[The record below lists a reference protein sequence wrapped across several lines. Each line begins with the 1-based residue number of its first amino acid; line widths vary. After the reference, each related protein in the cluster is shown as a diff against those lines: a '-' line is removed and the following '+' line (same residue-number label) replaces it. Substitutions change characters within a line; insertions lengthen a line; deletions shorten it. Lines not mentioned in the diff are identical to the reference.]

1 MSELMVREI
10 PIAQTRGLRQ
20 SVLRPHQT
28 ADELAAHEAADAFA
42 VGVFTGDALVAV
54 GFVAPEGGPGAWRI
68 RGMATAPE
76 LRGRG
81 AGAAVLDALVA
92 HAVDQG
98 ATRVW
103 CNART
108 PARAFYERRGFR
120 VASEEFELPEI
131 GPHYVMERTST
142 QTSAS

>member
-1 MSELMVREI
+1 VSELVVRAI

-28 ADELAAHEAADAFA
+28 PDELAAHEAADAFA
-42 VGVFTGDALVAV
+42 VGVFTDEALVAV

-76 LRGRG
+76 VRGRG
-81 AGAAVLDALVA
+81 AGAAVLDALVG
-92 HAVDQG
+92 HALDQG
-98 ATRVW
+98 ATRIW

-108 PARAFYERRGFR
+108 PARPFYERGGFQ
-120 VASEEFELPEI
+120 VASDEFELPQI

-142 QTSAS
+142 HTSAS

>member
-1 MSELMVREI
+1 MSELVVREI
-10 PIAQTRGLRQ
+10 PIAQTRSLRQ

-28 ADELAAHEAADAFA
+28 PDELAAHEAGDAFA

-54 GFVAPEGGPGAWRI
+54 GFVAPEGGPGAWRV

-76 LRGRG
+76 VRGRG

-92 HAVDQG
+92 HAREQG

-108 PARAFYERRGFR
+108 PARAFYERGGFH
-120 VASEEFELPEI
+120 VVSEEFELPEI

-142 QTSAS
+142 HTSAS